1 MASLTLE
8 GATKTYKRPS
18 PFSWKGMIGRFRGG
32 EADDLVLPDAD
43 GSEDDLIYALNGI
56 DLQIDDGESLSVLG
70 PSGCGKTA
78 LLRVLAGLE
87 ILDEGKVLFDGEDV
101 TTVGPQ
107 DRNVAMVFQDYALYP
122 HWQSEDNLGF
132 FFQMHQRKHEIPER
146 IRITARVMGLG
157 FETLL
162 SQKPPKLSGGQQQ
175 RVAIARAII
184 RDPRTF
190 LFDEPLSNLDATVRA
205 RTRVEIRRLI
215 QRFGITSVYVTH
227 DQSEAFTMG
236 DRIAVMHEGR
246 ILQVDTRHQ
255 LIERPLNL
263 FVADFITVP
272 AMNLLP
278 GVVYR
283 EYVEIHDRK
292 ITPPPIVLQQYQ
304 AERVT
309 IGIRPT
315 DVVLRSENEEDT
327 IPAKIE
333 TVEPLM
339 SDRAVLLT
347 VRVGRYT
354 YRIQRPQT
362 EHHEPDTLIFMD
374 VPPHCQ
380 HVFDSK
386 GRRVN

>member
-8 GATKTYKRPS
+8 GATKSYKRPR
-18 PFSWKGMIGRFRGG
+18 PTSWKRMFSRIRGG
-32 EADDLVLPDAD
+32 EASDVAVAD
-43 GSEDDLIYALNGI
+43 TADTEEDLIYALNGL
-56 DLQIDDGESLSVLG
+56 DLQIDDGESVSVLG

-78 LLRVLAGLE
+78 LLRILAGLE
-87 ILDEGKVLFDGEDV
+87 HLDGGKVFFDGEDM
-101 TTVGPQ
+101 TTVSPQ

-122 HWQSEDNLGF
+122 HWAAQDNLGF
-132 FFQMHQRKHEIPER
+132 FFQTHQRKDEIPER
-146 IRITARVMGLG
+146 VRLTARVMGLG

-184 RDPRTF
+184 RDPRAF

-205 RTRVEIRRLI
+205 RTRVEIKRLI

-227 DQSEAFTMG
+227 DQAEAMTMG

-246 ILQVDTRHQ
+246 ILQVDSRSQ
-255 LIERPLNL
+255 LIERPLSL

-272 AMNLLP
+272 SMNLLP

-283 EYVEIHDRK
+283 EYVDTHDRK
-292 ITPPPIVLQQYQ
+292 VIPPPIVLHQHQ

-315 DVVLRSENEEDT
+315 DVVLRPENEEDT

-362 EHHEPDTLIFMD
+362 EHHEPDSLIFMEI
-374 VPPHCQ
+374 PAHCQ

>member
-8 GATKTYKRPS
+8 GATKTYKKPN
-18 PFSWKGMIGRFRGG
+18 PLSWKGLIGRFRGG
-32 EADDLVLPDAD
+32 EATDTVVADTEEDLV
-43 GSEDDLIYALNGI
+43 YALDGI

-70 PSGCGKTA
+70 PSGCGKTT
-78 LLRVLAGLE
+78 LLRILAGLE
-87 ILDEGKVLFDGEDV
+87 HLDGGKVLFDGEDV
-101 TTVGPQ
+101 TTVSPQ

-122 HWQSEDNLGF
+122 HWPSQDNLGF

-146 IRITARVMGLG
+146 VRITARVMGLG

-190 LFDEPLSNLDATVRA
+190 LFDEPLSNLDAKVRA
-205 RTRVEIRRLI
+205 RTRVEIKRLV

-236 DRIAVMHEGR
+236 DRVAVMHDGK
-246 ILQVDTRHQ
+246 ILQVDTRRR

-263 FVADFITVP
+263 MVADFITLP

-278 GVVYR
+278 GVVHR
-283 EYVEIHDRK
+283 EYVDVHDRK
-292 ITPPPIVLQQYQ
+292 VAPPPVVLQQYQ

-309 IGIRPT
+309 IGIRPA
-315 DVVLRSENEEDT
+315 DVVLRPDNEEDT
-327 IPAKIE
+327 IPAKVEI
-333 TVEPLM
+333 VEPLL

-347 VRVGRYT
+347 VRVGRYV
-354 YRIQRPQT
+354 YRVQRPQT
-362 EHHEPDTLIFMD
+362 EHHEPDTLIFMR
-374 VPPHCQ
+374 VPAHCQ

>member
-8 GATKTYKRPS
+8 GAVRTYKRPNPS
-18 PFSWKGMIGRFRGG
+18 SWKDLFGKLRGG
-32 EADDLVLPDAD
+32 EASDAVVADTEEELV
-43 GSEDDLIYALNGI
+43 YALDGI
-56 DLQIDDGESLSVLG
+56 DLQIEDGESLSILG

-78 LLRVLAGLE
+78 ILRILAGLE
-87 ILDEGKVLFDGEDV
+87 QLDDGKVLFDGEDV
-101 TTVGPQ
+101 TTVSPQ
-107 DRNVAMVFQDYALYP
+107 ERNVAMVFQDYALYP
-122 HWQSEDNLGF
+122 HWAAQDNLGF
-132 FFQMHQRKHEIPER
+132 FFQTHQRKHEIPER
-146 IRITARVMGLG
+146 VRITARVMGLG

-175 RVAIARAII
+175 RVAIGRAII
-184 RDPRTF
+184 RDPQAF

-236 DRIAVMHEGR
+236 DRIAVMRNGK
-246 ILQVDTRHQ
+246 ILQVDSRRQ
-255 LIERPLNL
+255 LVERPLNR

-283 EYVEIHDRK
+283 EYVDVHDRK
-292 ITPPPIVLQQYQ
+292 VMPPPIVLQQYQ
-304 AERVT
+304 AESVT

-315 DVVLRSENEEDT
+315 DVELRSENEEDT
-327 IPAKIE
+327 IPAKVE

-339 SDRAVLLT
+339 SERSVLLT
-347 VRVGRYT
+347 VRVGRYL
-354 YRIQRPQT
+354 YRVQRPQT
-362 EHHEPDTLIFMD
+362 EHFEPDTLVFIE

-380 HVFDSK
+380 HVFDNR
-386 GRRVN
+386 GRRIN

>member
-18 PFSWKGMIGRFRGG
+18 PFSWKGLVGRFRGG
-32 EADDLVLPDAD
+32 EAADAVVAD
-43 GSEDDLIYALNGI
+43 TEEDLIYALNEI

-70 PSGCGKTA
+70 PSGCGKTT
-78 LLRVLAGLE
+78 LLRILAGLE
-87 ILDEGKVLFDGEDV
+87 HLDSGKVRFDGDDV
-101 TTVGPQ
+101 TTVSPQ

-122 HWQSEDNLGF
+122 HWPSQDNLGF

-146 IRITARVMGLG
+146 VRITARVMGLG

-190 LFDEPLSNLDATVRA
+190 LFDEPLSNLDAKVRA
-205 RTRVEIRRLI
+205 RTRVEIKRLV

-236 DRIAVMHEGR
+236 DRVAVMHDGK
-246 ILQVDTRHQ
+246 ILQVDTRQQ

-263 FVADFITVP
+263 MVADFITLP

-278 GVVYR
+278 GVVHR
-283 EYVEIHDRK
+283 EYVDVHDRRV
-292 ITPPPIVLQQYQ
+292 TPPPIVLQQYQ

-315 DVVLRSENEEDT
+315 DVTLRAENEEDT
-327 IPAKIE
+327 IPAKVEI
-333 TVEPLM
+333 VEPLL
-339 SDRAVLLT
+339 SERAVLLT
-347 VRVGRYT
+347 VRVGRYS

-362 EHHEPDTLIFMD
+362 EHHEPETLLFMEI
-374 VPPHCQ
+374 PAHCQ

>member
-8 GATKTYKRPS
+8 GAVRTYKRPS
-18 PFSWKGMIGRFRGG
+18 PSSWKDLFGKLRGG
-32 EADDLVLPDAD
+32 EASDAVVA
-43 GSEDDLIYALNGI
+43 EAEEELIYALDGI
-56 DLQIDDGESLSVLG
+56 DLQIEDGESLSILG

-78 LLRVLAGLE
+78 ILRILAGLE
-87 ILDEGKVLFDGEDV
+87 QLDDGKVLFNGEDV
-101 TTVGPQ
+101 TTVSPQ
-107 DRNVAMVFQDYALYP
+107 ERNVAMVFQDYALYP
-122 HWQSEDNLGF
+122 HWASQDNLGF
-132 FFQMHQRKHEIPER
+132 FFQTHQRKHEIPER
-146 IRITARVMGLG
+146 VRITARVMGLG

-175 RVAIARAII
+175 RVAIGRAII
-184 RDPRTF
+184 RDPQAF

-236 DRIAVMHEGR
+236 DRIAVMRNGK
-246 ILQVDTRHQ
+246 ILQVDTRRQ
-255 LIERPLNL
+255 LVERPLSR

-278 GVVYR
+278 GVVHR
-283 EYVEIHDRK
+283 EYVDVHDRK
-292 ITPPPIVLQQYQ
+292 VMPPPVVLQQYQ
-304 AERVT
+304 AESIT

-315 DVVLRSENEEDT
+315 DVQLRSENEEDT
-327 IPAKIE
+327 IPAKVE

-339 SDRAVLLT
+339 SERSVLLT
-347 VRVGRYT
+347 VRVGRYL
-354 YRIQRPQT
+354 YRVQRPQT
-362 EHHEPDTLIFMD
+362 EHFEPDTLVFME

-380 HVFDSK
+380 HVFDNR
-386 GRRVN
+386 GRRIN

>member
-8 GATKTYKRPS
+8 GAVRTYKRPNPS
-18 PFSWKGMIGRFRGG
+18 SWKDLFGKLRGG
-32 EADDLVLPDAD
+32 EASDAVVADTEEELV
-43 GSEDDLIYALNGI
+43 YALDGI
-56 DLQIDDGESLSVLG
+56 DLQIEDGESLSILG

-78 LLRVLAGLE
+78 ILRILAGLE
-87 ILDEGKVLFDGEDV
+87 QLDDGKVLFDGEDV
-101 TTVGPQ
+101 TTVSPQ
-107 DRNVAMVFQDYALYP
+107 ERNVAMVFQDYALYP
-122 HWQSEDNLGF
+122 HWAAQDNLGF
-132 FFQMHQRKHEIPER
+132 FFQTHQRKHEIPER
-146 IRITARVMGLG
+146 VRITARVMGLG

-175 RVAIARAII
+175 RVAIGRAII
-184 RDPRTF
+184 RDPQAF

-236 DRIAVMHEGR
+236 DRIAVMRNGK
-246 ILQVDTRHQ
+246 ILQVDTRRQ
-255 LIERPLNL
+255 LVERPLNR

-278 GVVYR
+278 GVVHR
-283 EYVEIHDRK
+283 DYVDVHDRK
-292 ITPPPIVLQQYQ
+292 IMPPPIVLQQYQ
-304 AERVT
+304 LESIT

-315 DVVLRSENEEDT
+315 DVQLRPENEEDT
-327 IPAKIE
+327 IPAKVE

-339 SDRAVLLT
+339 SERSVLLT
-347 VRVGRYT
+347 VRVGRYL
-354 YRIQRPQT
+354 YRVQRPQT
-362 EHHEPDTLIFMD
+362 EHFEPDTLVFIE

-380 HVFDSK
+380 HVFDNR
-386 GRRVN
+386 GRRIN

>member
-8 GATKTYKRPS
+8 GAVRTYKRPS
-18 PFSWKGMIGRFRGG
+18 PSSWKDLFGKLKGG
-32 EADDLVLPDAD
+32 EASDAVVA
-43 GSEDDLIYALNGI
+43 EAEEELIYALDGI
-56 DLQIDDGESLSVLG
+56 DLQIEDGESLSILG

-78 LLRVLAGLE
+78 ILRILAGLE
-87 ILDEGKVLFDGEDV
+87 QLDDGKVLFNGEDV
-101 TTVGPQ
+101 TTVSPQ
-107 DRNVAMVFQDYALYP
+107 ERNVAMVFQDYALYP
-122 HWQSEDNLGF
+122 HWASQDNLGF
-132 FFQMHQRKHEIPER
+132 FFQTHQRKHEIPER
-146 IRITARVMGLG
+146 VRITARVMGLG

-175 RVAIARAII
+175 RVAIGRAII
-184 RDPRTF
+184 RDPQAF

-236 DRIAVMHEGR
+236 DRIAVMRNGK
-246 ILQVDTRHQ
+246 ILQVDTRRQ
-255 LIERPLNL
+255 LVERPLSR

-278 GVVYR
+278 GVVHR
-283 EYVEIHDRK
+283 EYVDVHDRK
-292 ITPPPIVLQQYQ
+292 VMPPPVVLQQYQ
-304 AERVT
+304 AESIT

-315 DVVLRSENEEDT
+315 DVQLRSENEEDT
-327 IPAKIE
+327 IPAKVE

-339 SDRAVLLT
+339 SERSVLLT
-347 VRVGRYT
+347 VRVGRYL
-354 YRIQRPQT
+354 YRVQRPQT
-362 EHHEPDTLIFMD
+362 EHFEPDTLVFME

-380 HVFDSK
+380 HVFDNR
-386 GRRVN
+386 GRRIN

>member
-8 GATKTYKRPS
+8 GAVKTYKP
-18 PFSWKGMIGRFRGG
+18 PNPLSWKGLIGKFRGG
-32 EADDLVLPDAD
+32 EASDVAVAD
-43 GSEDDLIYALNGI
+43 TEEELIYALNEI
-56 DLQIDDGESLSVLG
+56 DLQIDEGESLSVLG
-70 PSGCGKTA
+70 PSGCGKTT
-78 LLRVLAGLE
+78 LLRILAGLE
-87 ILDEGKVLFDGEDV
+87 TLDSGKVLFDGEDV
-101 TTVGPQ
+101 TTVSPQ

-122 HWQSEDNLGF
+122 HFQSEDNLGF
-132 FFQMHQRKHEIPER
+132 FFQMHQRKDEIPER
-146 IRITARVMGLG
+146 VRVTARTMGLG

-162 SQKPPKLSGGQQQ
+162 SQRPPKLSGGQQQ
-175 RVAIARAII
+175 RVAIGRAII
-184 RDPRTF
+184 RDPRCF

-236 DRIAVMHEGR
+236 DRVAVMHEGR
-246 ILQVDTRHQ
+246 ILQVDTRRQ
-255 LIERPLNL
+255 LIDRPLNR

-283 EYVEIHDRK
+283 EYVEIHDRRVL
-292 ITPPPIVLQQYQ
+292 PPPIVLQQYQ
-304 AERVT
+304 TERVT

-315 DVVLRSENEEDT
+315 DVRLRPENEEDT

-333 TVEPLM
+333 TVEPLL

-362 EHHEPDTLIFMD
+362 EHHEPETLIFMEI
-374 VPPHCQ
+374 PAHCQ
-380 HVFDSK
+380 HVFDSR

>member
-1 MASLTLE
+1 MANLTLE
-8 GATKTYKRPS
+8 GATKSYKRPKPQS
-18 PFSWKGMIGRFRGG
+18 WRNLFSRIRGG
-32 EADDLVLPDAD
+32 EASDVAVAD
-43 GSEDDLIYALNGI
+43 TADTEEDLIYALNGL
-56 DLQIDDGESLSVLG
+56 DLQIDDGESVSVLG

-78 LLRVLAGLE
+78 LLRILAGLE
-87 ILDEGKVLFDGEDV
+87 HLDGGKIFFDGEDM
-101 TTVGPQ
+101 TTVSPQ

-122 HWQSEDNLGF
+122 HWAAQDNLGF
-132 FFQMHQRKHEIPER
+132 FFKTHQRKDEIPER
-146 IRITARVMGLG
+146 VRLTARVMGLG

-184 RDPRTF
+184 RDPRAF

-205 RTRVEIRRLI
+205 RTRVEIKRLI

-227 DQSEAFTMG
+227 DQAEAMTMG

-246 ILQVDTRHQ
+246 ILQVDTRSQ
-255 LIERPLNL
+255 LIERPLSL

-272 AMNLLP
+272 SMNLLP

-283 EYVEIHDRK
+283 EYVDTHDRK
-292 ITPPPIVLQQYQ
+292 VLPPPIVLHQHQ

-315 DVVLRSENEEDT
+315 DVVLRPENEEDT

-362 EHHEPDTLIFMD
+362 EHHEPDSLIFMEI
-374 VPPHCQ
+374 PAHCQ

>member
-8 GATKTYKRPS
+8 GAIKTYKRPS
-18 PFSWKGMIGRFRGG
+18 PFSWKGLVGRFRGG
-32 EADDLVLPDAD
+32 EAADAVVAAT
-43 GSEDDLIYALNGI
+43 EEDLIYALNGI

-70 PSGCGKTA
+70 PSGCGKTT
-78 LLRVLAGLE
+78 LLRILAGLE
-87 ILDEGKVLFDGEDV
+87 NLDSGKVLFDGEDV
-101 TTVGPQ
+101 TTVSPQ

-122 HWQSEDNLGF
+122 HWPSQDNLGF
-132 FFQMHQRKHEIPER
+132 FFQMHQRKHEIPDR
-146 IRITARVMGLG
+146 VRITARVMGLG

-190 LFDEPLSNLDATVRA
+190 LFDEPLSNLDAKVRA
-205 RTRVEIRRLI
+205 RTRVEIKRLV

-236 DRIAVMHEGR
+236 ERIAVMHDGK
-246 ILQVDTRHQ
+246 ILQVDTRQQ

-263 FVADFITVP
+263 MVADFITLP

-278 GVVYR
+278 GVVHR
-283 EYVEIHDRK
+283 EYVDVHDRK
-292 ITPPPIVLQQYQ
+292 VAPPPIVLQQYQ

-315 DVVLRSENEEDT
+315 DVALRSENEEDT
-327 IPAKIE
+327 IPAKVEI
-333 TVEPLM
+333 VEPLL

-347 VRVGRYT
+347 VRVGRYS

-362 EHHEPDTLIFMD
+362 EHHEPETLLYMEI
-374 VPPHCQ
+374 PAHRQ

>member
-8 GATKTYKRPS
+8 GATKTYKKPS
-18 PFSWKGMIGRFRGG
+18 SLSWKNLIGRFRGG
-32 EADDLVLPDAD
+32 EAAD
-43 GSEDDLIYALNGI
+43 EVIADTEDDLIYALKEI

-70 PSGCGKTA
+70 PSGCGKTT
-78 LLRVLAGLE
+78 LLRVLAGLD
-87 ILDEGKVLFDGEDV
+87 ILDGGKVLFDGEDV
-101 TTVGPQ
+101 TTVSPQ

-146 IRITARVMGLG
+146 VRITARVMGLG

-190 LFDEPLSNLDATVRA
+190 LFDEPLSNLDAKVRA
-205 RTRVEIRRLI
+205 RTRVEIKRLI
-215 QRFGITSVYVTH
+215 QSFGITSVYVTH

-236 DRIAVMHEGR
+236 DRIAVMHDGR
-246 ILQVDTRHQ
+246 ILQVDTRKQ
-255 LIERPLNL
+255 IVERPLNL

-278 GVVYR
+278 GVVHR
-283 EYVEIHDRK
+283 EYVDIHDRK
-292 ITPPPIVLQQYQ
+292 VAPPPIVLQQYQ

-327 IPAKIE
+327 IPAKVEI
-333 TVEPLM
+333 VEPLL
-339 SDRAVLLT
+339 SERSLLLT
-347 VRVGRYT
+347 VRVGRYS

-362 EHHEPDTLIFMD
+362 EHHEPETLIFMEI
-374 VPPHCQ
+374 PPHVQ

>member
-8 GATKTYKRPS
+8 GATKTYKRPR
-18 PFSWKGMIGRFRGG
+18 PTSWKRMFSRIRGG
-32 EADDLVLPDAD
+32 EASDVAVAD
-43 GSEDDLIYALNGI
+43 TADTEEDLIYALNGL

-78 LLRVLAGLE
+78 LLRILAGLE
-87 ILDEGKVLFDGEDV
+87 HLDEGKVFFNGEDM
-101 TTVGPQ
+101 TTVSPQ

-122 HWQSEDNLGF
+122 HWASQDNLGF
-132 FFQMHQRKHEIPER
+132 FYQTHQRKHEIPER
-146 IRITARVMGLG
+146 VRITAQVMGLG

-175 RVAIARAII
+175 RVAIGRAII
-184 RDPRTF
+184 RDPRAF
-190 LFDEPLSNLDATVRA
+190 LFDEPLSNLDAKVRA
-205 RTRVEIRRLI
+205 HTRVEIRRLI

-227 DQSEAFTMG
+227 DQAEAFTMG
-236 DRIAVMHEGR
+236 DRIAVMHKGR
-246 ILQVDTRHQ
+246 ILQVDTHRQ
-255 LIERPLNL
+255 LIERPLSL

-278 GVVYR
+278 GVVFR
-283 EYVEIHDRK
+283 EYVDIHDRK
-292 ITPPPIVLQQYQ
+292 VIPPPIVLQQHQ
-304 AERVT
+304 AERVS

-327 IPAKIE
+327 IPARIE

-354 YRIQRPQT
+354 YRVQRPQT
-362 EHHEPDTLIFMD
+362 EHHEPETLIFM
-374 VPPHCQ
+374 VMPAHCQ
-380 HVFDSK
+380 HVFDSR

>member
-8 GATKTYKRPS
+8 GAVRTYKRPS
-18 PFSWKGMIGRFRGG
+18 PSSWKDLFGKLRGG
-32 EADDLVLPDAD
+32 EASDAVVA
-43 GSEDDLIYALNGI
+43 EAEEELIYALDGI
-56 DLQIDDGESLSVLG
+56 DLQIEDGESLSILG

-78 LLRVLAGLE
+78 ILRILAGLE
-87 ILDEGKVLFDGEDV
+87 QLDDGKVLFNGEDV
-101 TTVGPQ
+101 TTVSPQ
-107 DRNVAMVFQDYALYP
+107 ERNVAMVFQDYALYP
-122 HWQSEDNLGF
+122 HWASQDNLGF
-132 FFQMHQRKHEIPER
+132 FFQTHQRKHEIPER
-146 IRITARVMGLG
+146 VRITARVMGLG

-175 RVAIARAII
+175 RVAIGRAII
-184 RDPRTF
+184 RDPQAF

-236 DRIAVMHEGR
+236 DRIAVMRNGK
-246 ILQVDTRHQ
+246 ILQVDTRRQ
-255 LIERPLNL
+255 LVERPLSR

-278 GVVYR
+278 GVVHR
-283 EYVEIHDRK
+283 EYVDVHDRK
-292 ITPPPIVLQQYQ
+292 VMPPPVVLQQYQ
-304 AERVT
+304 AESIT

-315 DVVLRSENEEDT
+315 DVQLRSENEEDT
-327 IPAKIE
+327 IPAKVE

-339 SDRAVLLT
+339 SERSVLLT
-347 VRVGRYT
+347 VRVGRYL
-354 YRIQRPQT
+354 YRVQRPQT
-362 EHHEPDTLIFMD
+362 EQFEPDTLVFME

-380 HVFDSK
+380 HVFDNR
-386 GRRVN
+386 GRRIN